1 MRTMPLHASRVL
13 SQRTRTHIHHR
24 SHMHTHT
31 YGQIT
36 TRAFTH
42 FSHRKNSMIFVNK
55 RSVCAATNFNAH
67 NNTVNRVDSDI
78 VRREIEYQFIIE
90 LLPMCSLCRD
100 RIYTQ
105 LYKCCSFRISWILWC
120 LPFDN
125 GEREKESERESVRK
139 VLKTKRTKLGFC
151 ANRNLRVKINTYILC
166 QFQFLDWV
174 CESKYVACCRIG
186 RRLNLIFCG
195 KNKENKSKQKNR
207 IQTKTNFFHFECV
220 SNISNSI
227 FCSPFV

>member
-1 MRTMPLHASRVL
+1 M
-13 SQRTRTHIHHR
+13 HR
-24 SHMHTHT
+24 AFSLNERAHTYTNVVTHT

-67 NNTVNRVDSDI
+67 NDTLNRVDSDI

-105 LYKCCSFRISWILWC
+105 IYKCCSFRISWILWC

-125 GEREKESERESVRK
+125 GERGSERARASEKSTENEKNKNWILCKQKSPSENKYIHSVSVSVSRLSVREQVRC
-139 VLKTKRTKLGFC
+139 VLQ
-151 ANRNLRVKINTYILC
+151 NRSSSEFNILR
-166 QFQFLDWV
+166 
-174 CESKYVACCRIG
+174 
-186 RRLNLIFCG
+186 
-195 KNKENKSKQKNR
+195 
-207 IQTKTNFFHFECV
+207 
-220 SNISNSI
+220 
-227 FCSPFV
+227 